1 MLEYREQQAKAKV
14 SIEAVEKNVE
24 KLTKQADQIPTLTS
38 HQEIVQQNLEKIVK
52 YQEKLRETIT
62 VLSDRMKQDRT
73 KIDDVERDTQKKYS
87 TISKALNSVIDMVSE
102 NNLNN
107 SIHHMLDQT

>member
-62 VLSDRMKQDRT
+62 VLSDRIKQDRT